1 MEAVT
6 VFSCGNCRR
15 SLSADLREVPL
26 PPPVTEE
33 EPGIDRFLPPWLP
46 RGAYAANPDTDEFA
60 LHPDDVCAMSTHPD
74 LRRCGGCCGLD
85 GVDGPNLVCD
95 NCGAEVATR
104 YSDCWSQQYIGL
116 VPQAVTVTDTSTA

>member
-1 MEAVT
+1 
-6 VFSCGNCRR
+6 VFSCGK
-15 SLSADLREVPL
+15 
-26 PPPVTEE
+26 
-33 EPGIDRFLPPWLP
+33 PGH
-46 RGAYAANPDTDEFA
+46 G
-60 LHPDDVCAMSTHPD
+60 H
-74 LRRCGGCCGLD
+74 GLD